1 MLMPAFLAITA
12 NSVQEHEQG
21 VAAGTVMLYQIKPEI
36 PFIFSATTFL
46 VLTIISLSYKKKEA
60 IRC

>member
-1 MLMPAFLAITA
+1 MDTIFKNKILST
-12 NSVQEHEQG
+12 
-21 VAAGTVMLYQIKPEI
+21 MLYQIKPEI

>member
-1 MLMPAFLAITA
+1 
-12 NSVQEHEQG
+12 
-21 VAAGTVMLYQIKPEI
+21 MLYQIKPEI